1 MSHARPVR
9 KVSTC
14 NPSKGSRLTPVQ
26 TFNQVVDLS
35 IPCGPHP
42 TCVCRTIYFRDMTH
56 MDADQKR
63 VWRLKMLGI
72 AIGIISS
79 NFGLEM
85 ETALRQT

>member
-9 KVSTC
+9 KVPTPR
-14 NPSKGSRLTPVQ
+14 NASKGSRLTQAQ
-26 TFNQVVDLS
+26 TFNQVVDVS
-35 IPCGPHP
+35 IPCGLTH

-72 AIGIISS
+72 AIGINIVIPI
-79 NFGLEM
+79 L
-85 ETALRQT
+85 AWKWRLL